1 MSGSLSRSLV
11 SGGSLR
17 APSRTFNA
25 AHALAIMAV
34 VSVGGGCILG
44 QVLPTPPARQSVTAP
59 AATVVLRTMSV
70 YSDKYIGRKMAN
82 GKPYDPSKLTVASND
97 WPLGTR
103 LLLLRHGRSVKVTVT
118 DRMHRRFSGI
128 CVDASKAVWNLLTG
142 SAEPGLRKVE
152 VQR

>member
-1 MSGSLSRSLV
+1 MRSVSLV

-34 VSVGGGCILG
+34 VSVGGGAVIGCISS
-44 QVLPTPPARQSVTAP
+44 PAPERLASSEP
-59 AATVVLRTMSV
+59 AETVVLRTMSV

-128 CVDASKAVWNLLTG
+128 RVDASKAVWNILTEG
-142 SAEPGLRKVE
+142 AEPGLRKVE

>member
-1 MSGSLSRSLV
+1 M

-25 AHALAIMAV
+25 AHALVIMAV
-34 VSVGGGCILG
+34 VSVGGGAVIGCISS
-44 QVLPTPPARQSVTAP
+44 PAPERQAFSER

-128 CVDASKAVWNLLTG
+128 RVDASKAVWNLLTEG
-142 SAEPGLRKVE
+142 AEPGLRKVE